1 MVSSRSQLPSCPV
14 CRRTDQVMKL
24 QTAYEAGLEHVA
36 PPPMPVA
43 KVPMAPFIITGF
55 ALIAVGVFFIL
66 ILSGVGGYA
75 GWPGWVQVLQA
86 ALTIAAI
93 VTALL
98 LSVIAFL
105 RIGRGDL
112 ESQKLLPAWDQAM
125 ENWGRLYFCKRNDT
139 AFDPQTNKALSD
151 AEVKALISLDV
162 PTTAKQVPGQT
173 QSAAVSHQ

>member
-14 CRRTDQVMKL
+14 CQRRDQVMKL

-43 KVPMAPFIITGF
+43 KVPMMPFIVAGF
-55 ALIAVGVFFIL
+55 ALVIVGVFFIL
-66 ILSGVGGYA
+66 IWSGVGGYA
-75 GWPGWVQVLQA
+75 GWPGWVQVLQVV
-86 ALTIAAI
+86 LTVAAI
-93 VTALL
+93 VTALV

-112 ESQKLLPAWDQAM
+112 ESQKLLPAWDRAM
-125 ENWGRLYFCKRNDT
+125 ENWGRLYFCKRNNT

-162 PTTAKQVPGQT
+162 PAAAQQLPDQT
-173 QSAAVSHQ
+173 QSTMVSHQ

>member
-14 CRRTDQVMKL
+14 CQRRDQVMKL

-43 KVPMAPFIITGF
+43 KVPMTPFIIAGF
-55 ALIAVGVFFIL
+55 ALVSVGVFFIL
-66 ILSGVGGYA
+66 IWSGVGGY
-75 GWPGWVQVLQA
+75 GSWPGYVQVLQA
-86 ALTIAAI
+86 VLTIAAI
-93 VTALL
+93 VTALV

-112 ESQKLLPAWDQAM
+112 ESQKRLPAWDQAM

-162 PTTAKQVPGQT
+162 PAAARQVPDQT
-173 QSAAVSHQ
+173 QSTAASHQ